1 MRFVNM
7 EYWRYAIDVKAEDCE
22 KARAVL
28 ERYEQQ
34 RDIEVYGRGVY
45 WRNGCQVVRFGFSC
59 IGGEEDYQKVTDE
72 LKDILL

>member
-1 MRFVNM
+1 MGSWKYV
-7 EYWRYAIDVKAEDCE
+7 IDVKADDCE

-28 ERYEQQ
+28 ERYEQNG
-34 RDIEVYGRGVY
+34 DIEIHSREEYPHK
-45 WRNGCQVVRFGFSC
+45 GCKAVSFYFSC

>member
-1 MRFVNM
+1 MG
-7 EYWRYAIDVKAEDCE
+7 YHRYLIDVKAEDCE

-28 ERYEQQ
+28 EHYEQQ
-34 RDIEVYGRGVY
+34 RDIEVHSCEGY
-45 WRNGCQVVRFGFSC
+45 WRNHCKVVRFCFSC

>member
-1 MRFVNM
+1 MG
-7 EYWRYAIDVKAEDCE
+7 YHRYLIDVKAEDCE

-34 RDIEVYGRGVY
+34 RDIEVYGREVY
-45 WRNGCQVVRFGFSC
+45 WRDDYKAVRFSFGC